1 MMPIGYLLSLKL
13 FREKASIT
21 EWFSFL
27 LGVVGFAYLHF
38 VRHLLV

>member
-1 MMPIGYLLSLKL
+1 LKL

-21 EWFSFL
+21 EWYSFL

-38 VRHLLV
+38 IRHWMI